1 MSEPAAAT
9 VHEDEIFGKAYDARL
24 MRRLLRYL
32 KPYRGW
38 VAAAIGLML
47 LETGAQLAVPWLWR
61 MTIDHAV
68 RSHDAAMLNRLGLSL
83 VGVLLAA
90 FLLEYGQ
97 TFVLQLTGQKIMW
110 DLRRE
115 LFSHLQ
121 SQPLSF
127 FDRQPVGRLMTRVIN
142 DVDVLNELFT
152 SGVVSV
158 VGDVFMLFGILW
170 VLFVWNVKLALLTF
184 SVLPLI
190 FLCTLE
196 FRKRVRDSYRKIR
209 TLLARINAFLQENIS
224 GMVTVQMLG
233 REENRRHKFEAINRS
248 HRDANV
254 ENVFYYAVF
263 FPVMDFLGALALA
276 LLVWFGGRQVLTG
289 ALTLGALVAFFQYAQ
304 RFFRPINDLAEK
316 YTILQS
322 AMASSERIFDLLDTA
337 PALAPPAHPKPVG
350 KLRQAIRFENVWF
363 AYQNEEYVLRDVDLA
378 IRPGERIAIVGA
390 TGAGKTTLV
399 HLLGRFYD
407 TTRGRITW
415 DGVDLRELDPAALR
429 GRLGYVQQDVFLFS
443 GNIRAN
449 IDLDNPE
456 ISEERAMAAARE
468 VRADEFIRRLPG
480 GYGAAVNE
488 RGTTLSSGERQLL
501 AFARALAYDPEVLV
515 LDEATSSVDPETEGR
530 IQEALERLLKGRTSI
545 VVAHRLSTI
554 QSADRILV
562 FHHGR
567 LREEGTHGQLLAS
580 GGIYARLVQLQY
592 GGAIA

>member
-1 MSEPAAAT
+1 MSD
-9 VHEDEIFGKAYDARL
+9 HEQQEEEIFGKAYDNRL

-32 KPYRGW
+32 KPYRLW
-38 VAAAIGLML
+38 VGLAIGIML
-47 LETGAQLAVPWLWR
+47 VGTGFQLAVPYVWR
-61 MTIDHAV
+61 LTIDKAV
-68 RSHDAAMLNRLGLSL
+68 QGHNPLLLDKLGLTL
-83 VGVLLAA
+83 VGVLLGGFLAEYAQA
-90 FLLEYGQ
+90 FM
-97 TFVLQLTGQKIMW
+97 LQYTGQRIMR
-110 DLRRE
+110 DLRMQ

-121 SQPLSF
+121 RQPLGF

-158 VGDVFMLFGILW
+158 IGDLFMLIGILW
-170 VLFVWNVKLALLTF
+170 VLFSWNVRLAVLTF

-190 FLCTLE
+190 FLATME
-196 FRKRVRDSYRKIR
+196 FRRRVRDSYRKIR

-233 REENRRHKFEAINRS
+233 QEENRRHKFKNINDA

-263 FPVMDFLGALALA
+263 FPVMDFLSALALA
-276 LLVWFGGRQVLTG
+276 LLVWFGGRQVLHG

-322 AMASSERIFDLLDTA
+322 AMASSERIFDLLDTEPTVTDA
-337 PALAPPAHPKPVG
+337 ARPHATPPLKDG
-350 KLRQAIRFENVWF
+350 IRFEDVWF
-363 AYQNEEYVLRDVDLA
+363 AYNDEEWVLRDLNLT
-378 IRPGERIAIVGA
+378 IRPGEKIAIVGA
-390 TGAGKTTLV
+390 TGAGKTSLV

-407 TTRGRITW
+407 VTKGRITW
-415 DGVDLRELDPAALR
+415 DGRDIRELSMETLR
-429 GRLGYVQQDVFLFS
+429 HRLGYVQQDVFLFS
-443 GNIRAN
+443 GTIADNIHLR
-449 IDLDNPE
+449 DVS
-456 ISEERAMAAARE
+456 ISEERVESAARE
-468 VRADEFIRRLPG
+468 VRAHEFIRKLPG
-480 GYGAAVNE
+480 GFAAPVNE
-488 RGTTLSSGERQLL
+488 RGTSLSSGERQLL

-515 LDEATSSVDPETEGR
+515 LDEATSSVDPETEAL

-562 FHHGR
+562 FHHGK
-567 LREEGTHGQLLAS
+567 LREEGNHQQLLS
-580 GGIYARLVQLQY
+580 RGGIYSRLVQLQY
-592 GGAIA
+592 GGALP